1 MNRPTIVRISP
12 PPLLDDVLC
21 VGSDELPSFPGVFS
35 PAAALMLAV
44 LGVPEP
50 AASAV
55 AAGTRVRAP
64 TITTPRISVSDLFI
78 EGRLRGRVLPMIGR
92 GGRYLRGPLRR
103 ETASG
108 IGPAH
113 APLQSS
119 QRPLRWAGSHHR
131 RAPPPPMRELRQSF
145 AHSFKQL
152 RGLERLDD
160 EVLG

>member
-1 MNRPTIVRISP
+1 MNNPPIVRAFLP
-12 PPLLDDVLC
+12 PRLDDVAC
-21 VGSDELPSFPGVFS
+21 VGSDELPRFTGVFS

-44 LGVPEP
+44 LGEPEP

-78 EGRLRGRVLPMIGR
+78 EGRLRGSVLPIIGR

-108 IGPAH
+108 FGPAH

-131 RAPPPPMRELRQSF
+131 RASRP
-145 AHSFKQL
+145 
-152 RGLERLDD
+152 
-160 EVLG
+160 